1 MVWVIGIITFI
12 CAFLGATTLGWFILS
27 CISSI
32 INPQLS
38 VDKDGQVREK
48 NNNSRLMFLL
58 ITSIMWALVIALP
71 WWRNGWKSVYLF
83 WLNPIGYTKLY
94 VFLWVKEKRSYHIK
108 ICIFFFM
115 DLIEITLKM
124 RKKQKNYLC

>member
-12 CAFLGATTLGWFILS
+12 CAFLGATTLGLFILS

-71 WWRNGWKSVYLF
+71 
-83 WLNPIGYTKLY
+83 
-94 VFLWVKEKRSYHIK
+94 
-108 ICIFFFM
+108 
-115 DLIEITLKM
+115 
-124 RKKQKNYLC
+124 

>member
-12 CAFLGATTLGWFILS
+12 CAFLGVATLGLFILS

-32 INPQLS
+32 IKPQLS

-71 WWRNGWKSVYLF
+71 
-83 WLNPIGYTKLY
+83 
-94 VFLWVKEKRSYHIK
+94 
-108 ICIFFFM
+108 
-115 DLIEITLKM
+115 
-124 RKKQKNYLC
+124 

>member
-12 CAFLGATTLGWFILS
+12 CTFLGATTLGLFILS

-71 WWRNGWKSVYLF
+71 
-83 WLNPIGYTKLY
+83 
-94 VFLWVKEKRSYHIK
+94 
-108 ICIFFFM
+108 
-115 DLIEITLKM
+115 
-124 RKKQKNYLC
+124 

>member
-12 CAFLGATTLGWFILS
+12 CTFLGAVTLGLFILS

-71 WWRNGWKSVYLF
+71 
-83 WLNPIGYTKLY
+83 
-94 VFLWVKEKRSYHIK
+94 
-108 ICIFFFM
+108 
-115 DLIEITLKM
+115 
-124 RKKQKNYLC
+124 